1 MDHLWYVWWID
12 TKFSVWKI
20 SKLLGIDMV
29 KILYFSNWI
38 LCIDLSKCFRKCN
51 FCFQILVR
59 SYFSFFGFK
68 CESAPNYMS
77 LDRYIVSFMKFS
89 INVCKSV
96 EPASHSLIWPKISLL
111 AINKLYLLFCHIY
124 VFLWIKENMKKM
136 SEFEWES
143 KK

>member
-12 TKFSVWKI
+12 TKCFVWKL
-20 SKLLGIDMV
+20 SKLLRIAAV
-29 KILYFSNWI
+29 KLLYISNKI
-38 LCIDLSKCFRKCN
+38 LCIDVSKCFRKCK
-51 FCFQILVR
+51 FCFQILI
-59 SYFSFFGFK
+59 FLFFGYE
-68 CESAPNYMS
+68 CESAPTYMN

-89 INVCKSV
+89 INICKSV
-96 EPASHSLIWPKISLL
+96 EPSSHSLIWPKISLL
-111 AINKLYLLFCHIY
+111 AINKLYLLFFHIY